1 MHRRVCLLV
10 VVVLQPEFRLS
21 DLFLELGF
29 QKVFVGQFGVILRY
43 LDAGVAQLE
52 ELDLLVI
59 PGDAE

>member
-43 LDAGVAQLE
+43 LSSQRR
-52 ELDLLVI
+52 
-59 PGDAE
+59 